1 MISPLI
7 HSLSDMSESQLDSKI
22 SELQRKYFQSSNPS
36 VKHQITVFLD
46 IYYAE
51 VAERRVIAAQKER
64 EQMAENGH
72 KSVDNLININ

>member
-1 MISPLI
+1 
-7 HSLSDMSESQLDSKI
+7 
-22 SELQRKYFQSSNPS
+22 
-36 VKHQITVFLD
+36 VFLD

-51 VAERRVIAAQKER
+51 VFDRRVIAAQKER